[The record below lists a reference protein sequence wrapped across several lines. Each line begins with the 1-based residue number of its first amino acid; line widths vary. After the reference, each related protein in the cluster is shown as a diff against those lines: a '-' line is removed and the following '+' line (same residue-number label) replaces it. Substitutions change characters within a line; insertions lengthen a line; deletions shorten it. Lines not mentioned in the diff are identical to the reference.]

1 MKIKFFKIAS
11 IIIGITVASLLFVL
25 PLTAATL
32 SSDNEPAEEISESF
46 DNDDIEEE
54 FEGEYED
61 EDEDEPEEESGIED
75 DEDETLPGGGH
86 EDSDG
91 VDVEHEFEGVE

>member
-1 MKIKFFKIAS
+1 MKIKFFKIAA
-11 IIIGITVASLLFVL
+11 IIIGISVVGFLFTL
-25 PLTAATL
+25 PLTAATPTTE
-32 SSDNEPAEEISESF
+32 SESAEEISESF

-75 DEDETLPGGGH
+75 EEDEALPGGGH
-86 EDSDG
+86 EDTDG
-91 VDVEHEFEGVE
+91 VDFEHEFEGVE

>member
-32 SSDNEPAEEISESF
+32 SSDNEPTEEISESF

-54 FEGEYED
+54 FEGEY